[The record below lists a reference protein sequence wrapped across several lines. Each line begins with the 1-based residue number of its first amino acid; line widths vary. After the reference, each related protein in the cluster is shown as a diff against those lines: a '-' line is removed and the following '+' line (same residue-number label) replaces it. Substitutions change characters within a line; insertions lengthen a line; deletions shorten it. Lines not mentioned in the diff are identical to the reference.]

1 GFMSPG
7 RGRFVH
13 PLRRRVLTLHEAAR
27 LQGFPDWFRFSSD
40 GKTVKKSV
48 AARLIGNAVPAILGY
63 AAALS
68 VVPYFIHNGRS
79 GA

>member
-1 GFMSPG
+1 M
-7 RGRFVH
+7 
-13 PLRRRVLTLHEAAR
+13 LTLHEAAR
-27 LQGFPDWFRFSSD
+27 LQGFPDWFQFSSD

-68 VVPYFIHNGRS
+68 VVPYFIDNRRS